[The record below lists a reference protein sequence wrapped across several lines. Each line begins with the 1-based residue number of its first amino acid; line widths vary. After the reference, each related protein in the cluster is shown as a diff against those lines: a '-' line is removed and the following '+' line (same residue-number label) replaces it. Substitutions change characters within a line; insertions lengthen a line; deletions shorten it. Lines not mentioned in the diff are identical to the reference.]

1 MCLEMNE
8 EISVTTSL
16 FMILVEPILVIVY
29 FKMFIML
36 EPRIEQFTTKNRLFV
51 VTQIYVVLVTYEWKV
66 I

>member
-36 EPRIEQFTTKNRLFV
+36 ESRIEQFTTKNRLFV
-51 VTQIYVVLVTYEWKV
+51 VTQIYVV
-66 I
+66 